1 MIAVEQRSVDIHG
14 NGLDGAQT
22 HSLIGNGVL
31 FYLDGA
37 IHRASR
43 LCILICLINYG
54 NYLLFDYFDEPPSS
68 LCLMTTSLSDPITTK
83 TPSSNYEAKAVA
95 LLGLDSAYWL
105 SIVGV

>member
-54 NYLLFDYFDEPPSS
+54 NYLLFDYFDRTAILTLPNEDLSFRSHYYEEPIFK
-68 LCLMTTSLSDPITTK
+68 L
-83 TPSSNYEAKAVA
+83 
-95 LLGLDSAYWL
+95 
-105 SIVGV
+105 